1 MLEQYRTVRAP
12 GSREVVIRK
21 SRFIGHV
28 MPVENE
34 EEALQFIDTIKK
46 QHWNATHNC
55 SAYMIGERDE
65 IQRQSD
71 DGEPGGTAGKPILEV
86 IRSQQVKNVAIVVT
100 RYFGG
105 IMLGAGGLIRAYT
118 DGAVLALEAGEVIT
132 RVLRREVFVEIEYT
146 WLGKVE
152 NALRG
157 RNIQT
162 GETLFTDKVTLLCL
176 PRNDE
181 GDAFIAWITDLTG
194 GKPGLQK
201 GGGFTTAKG
210 NKRWQ
215 EEQWNRSCREREY
228 WRRRGIF
235 SSPKGTV
242 PFRCAVLASTWGIAT
257 ALYITISKRRLN
269 YSTQSLSRISI
280 MWPPC

>member
-1 MLEQYRTVRAP
+1 MLEQYRTVRSP
-12 GSREVVIRK
+12 GSREIVIRK

-34 EEALQFIDTIKK
+34 EEALLFIEDIKK
-46 QHWNATHNC
+46 KHWNATHNC

-71 DGEPGGTAGKPILEV
+71 DGEPSGTAGKPILEV
-86 IRSQQVKNVAIVVT
+86 IRNQGVKNVAIVVT

-118 DGAVLALEAGEVIT
+118 DGAVVALEAGEVIT
-132 RVLRREVFVEIEYT
+132 RVLRREVFVEIDYT

-152 NALRG
+152 NELRG
-157 RNIQT
+157 RGIQT

-181 GDAFIAWITDLTG
+181 GDAFIAWITDLTQG
-194 GKPGLQK
+194 QALVTEG
-201 GGGFTTAKG
+201 
-210 NKRWQ
+210 
-215 EEQWNRSCREREY
+215 
-228 WRRRGIF
+228 RRI
-235 SSPKGTV
+235 
-242 PFRCAVLASTWGIAT
+242 
-257 ALYITISKRRLN
+257 Y
-269 YSTQSLSRISI
+269 YSEGD
-280 MWPPC
+280 

>member
-1 MLEQYRTVRAP
+1 MLEQYRTVRSS
-12 GSREVVIRK
+12 GSKEVVIRK

-34 EEALQFIDTIKK
+34 EEALLFIEDIKK
-46 QHWNATHNC
+46 KHRDATHNC
-55 SAYMIGERDE
+55 SAYVIGERDE

-71 DGEPGGTAGKPILEV
+71 DGEPSGTAGKPILEV
-86 IRSQQVKNVAIVVT
+86 IRNQGVKNVAIVVT

-152 NALRG
+152 NELRG
-157 RNIQT
+157 RGIQT

-181 GDAFIAWITDLTG
+181 GDAFMAWITDLTQG
-194 GKPGLQK
+194 
-201 GGGFTTAKG
+201 
-210 NKRWQ
+210 
-215 EEQWNRSCREREY
+215 
-228 WRRRGIF
+228 
-235 SSPKGTV
+235 
-242 PFRCAVLASTWGIAT
+242 
-257 ALYITISKRRLN
+257 
-269 YSTQSLSRISI
+269 QSLVTEGRRIYYSEGD
-280 MWPPC
+280 

>member
-1 MLEQYRTVRAP
+1 MLEQYRTVRSS
-12 GSREVVIRK
+12 GSKEVVIRK

-34 EEALQFIDTIKK
+34 EEAMLFIEDIKK
-46 QHWNATHNC
+46 KHRDATHNC
-55 SAYMIGERDE
+55 SAYVIGERDE

-71 DGEPGGTAGKPILEV
+71 DGEPSGTAGKPILEV
-86 IRSQQVKNVAIVVT
+86 IRNQGVKNVAIVVT

-152 NALRG
+152 NELRG
-157 RNIQT
+157 RGIQT

-181 GDAFIAWITDLTG
+181 GDAFMAWITDLTQG
-194 GKPGLQK
+194 QALVTEG
-201 GGGFTTAKG
+201 
-210 NKRWQ
+210 
-215 EEQWNRSCREREY
+215 
-228 WRRRGIF
+228 RRI
-235 SSPKGTV
+235 
-242 PFRCAVLASTWGIAT
+242 
-257 ALYITISKRRLN
+257 Y
-269 YSTQSLSRISI
+269 YSEGD
-280 MWPPC
+280 